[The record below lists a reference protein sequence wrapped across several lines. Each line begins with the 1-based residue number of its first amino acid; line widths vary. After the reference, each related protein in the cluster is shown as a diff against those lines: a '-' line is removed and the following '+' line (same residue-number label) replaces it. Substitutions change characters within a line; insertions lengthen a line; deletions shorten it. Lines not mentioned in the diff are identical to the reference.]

1 MDADV
6 IVVGAGP
13 AGSTAA
19 CILAR
24 RGLDVLLLDRKTF
37 PRDKTCGDGFPPGS
51 IEILNSLGLPA
62 STRYTAYASALRRGG
77 RGRRRSSPNATVRS
91 STSLPASNS
100 TRSYKGTPWSAGP
113 VFCKPMCEGHW
124 SKAVGSLAFAPQ

>member
-24 RGLDVLLLDRKTF
+24 RGLHVLLLDRKTF

-51 IEILNSLGLPA
+51 IEILNSLGLGDKIRA
-62 STRYTAYASALRRGG
+62 AERRLRSA
-77 RGRRRSSPNATVRS
+77 A
-91 STSLPASNS
+91 
-100 TRSYKGTPWSAGP
+100 
-113 VFCKPMCEGHW
+113 
-124 SKAVGSLAFAPQ
+124 